1 MNFQELYESKK
12 VSLDEALGYIRSND
26 NVCFAGDCNEP
37 KIFAQNLHK
46 IAPRVENVSVIKART
61 GNFEFVKGD
70 NMNGHINTGGFFYGP
85 GWGEGHKKLNCS
97 LIVTD
102 LPDYGRFVAEHRPP
116 NVFVAQTTPMD
127 ENGKFQISLCMM
139 WEPETFAAVMAQ
151 PDHRIIL
158 EVNPQQV
165 HVKGGLEIDI
175 NDVSCLYE
183 VDEPLT
189 EIPAMQ
195 ATEVEDTIGGLVSE
209 LVHDGDTIQLGIG
222 SLPDAVAR
230 HLMDK
235 HDLGLHTE
243 MFTSSMGEMIRRGVI
258 TGERKNYYKGVHVG
272 SFAGGDRALYE
283 TMQNTP
289 TLRIVP
295 GSYGVNPMTI
305 MQNDNMVSIN
315 TILEM
320 DLTGQV
326 CSESIGPRQFSGS
339 GGGFCFAY
347 GALHSKGGR
356 GILAFASRSKKGMPK
371 IKPMLTQ
378 GAVVTIPRNY
388 VDYIVTEYGVARM
401 KGRSVLERT
410 RQMIA
415 IAHPAVRE
423 ELTYYAKQQ
432 FYI

>member
-183 VDEPLT
+183 VDEPLS

-388 VDYIVTEYGVARM
+388 VD
-401 KGRSVLERT
+401 
-410 RQMIA
+410 
-415 IAHPAVRE
+415 
-423 ELTYYAKQQ
+423 
-432 FYI
+432 

>member
-37 KIFAQNLHK
+37 KLFAQNLHK

-165 HVKGGLEIDI
+165 HVKGGLENDI

-183 VDEPLT
+183 VDEPLS

-258 TGERKNYYKGVHVG
+258 TGERKNYYK
-272 SFAGGDRALYE
+272 
-283 TMQNTP
+283 
-289 TLRIVP
+289 
-295 GSYGVNPMTI
+295 
-305 MQNDNMVSIN
+305 VSIN

-356 GILAFASRSKKGMPK
+356 GILAFASRSKKGVPK

-388 VDYIVTEYGVARM
+388 VDYIVTEYGVAHLR
-401 KGRSVLERT
+401 GCSVKERT
-410 RQMIA
+410 EKLIS
-415 IAHPAVRE
+415 IAHPDDRAELRRE
-423 ELTYYAKQQ
+423 AEKL